1 MLSANELFSSL
12 ENVLVRKVAGRKP
25 CEDLAPFIDGEGDF
39 VTTYVAT
46 FIC

>member
-25 CEDLAPFIDGEGDF
+25 CEDLAPFIDGDF